1 VSKRIL
7 VVDDIHSN
15 VMLMEAWLQ
24 AEGFDTSTAFSG
36 AECLERLASEATDL
50 VLLDVMMPVMD
61 GTEVCRR
68 IKANPAIAGIPVVL
82 LTALNIEAARD
93 AAAKAGANDF
103 LVKPVSD
110 DALLA
115 CLRKHLREP

>member
-1 VSKRIL
+1 MSKRIL

-36 AECLERLASEATDL
+36 VECLDKLASEATDL

-68 IKANPAIAGIPVVL
+68 IKSNPALASIPVVL

>member
-1 VSKRIL
+1 
-7 VVDDIHSN
+7 
-15 VMLMEAWLQ
+15 
-24 AEGFDTSTAFSG
+24 
-36 AECLERLASEATDL
+36 

>member
-1 VSKRIL
+1 VSKRVL

-36 AECLERLASEATDL
+36 AECLERLASEAVDL

-110 DALLA
+110 EALLA
-115 CLRKHLREP
+115 CLRKQLRAP